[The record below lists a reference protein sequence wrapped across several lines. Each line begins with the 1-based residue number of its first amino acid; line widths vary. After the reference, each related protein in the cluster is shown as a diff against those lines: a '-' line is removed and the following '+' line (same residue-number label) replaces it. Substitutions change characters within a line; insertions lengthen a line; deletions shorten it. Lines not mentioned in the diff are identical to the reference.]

1 MSYSVAKMPRE
12 IIIGRETEN
21 GVTQIRFDVS
31 PWLEKWPGMC
41 VSMIAR
47 NPEGTV
53 YIPATAMDLNELVWS
68 VTSAD
73 TAVPGTGSVE
83 IVGTLDEKK
92 KISAASDTKILGRI
106 EGTTGEPP
114 EYAGTWI
121 DQINA
126 AGDKAL
132 TAADNAEKAAQAAE
146 TQAAAAQEAANQANQ
161 AALNANN
168 QADDAVGRVN
178 QAIEN
183 LQSAAITVDQQVTE
197 GSANAVSGGAVK
209 TYVDGKVANK
219 ETWTFTLADGT
230 TVEKQVILA

>member
-21 GVTQIRFDVS
+21 GVTKIRFDVS
-31 PWLEKWPGMC
+31 PWLEKWPGMS
-41 VSMIAR
+41 VSMIAK
-47 NPEGTV
+47 NPEDTV
-53 YIPATAMDLNELVWS
+53 YIASTGMDGNDLVW
-68 VTSAD
+68 TITNAD
-73 TAVPGTGSVE
+73 TAVPGKGSIE
-83 IVGTLDEKK
+83 IVGTLDDKK
-92 KISAASDTKILGRI
+92 KVSAASDTKILGRI
-106 EGTTGEPP
+106 EGTAGEPP

-132 TAADNAEKAAQAAE
+132 TAADNAEKAAQAAQ

-178 QAIEN
+178 KAIEN